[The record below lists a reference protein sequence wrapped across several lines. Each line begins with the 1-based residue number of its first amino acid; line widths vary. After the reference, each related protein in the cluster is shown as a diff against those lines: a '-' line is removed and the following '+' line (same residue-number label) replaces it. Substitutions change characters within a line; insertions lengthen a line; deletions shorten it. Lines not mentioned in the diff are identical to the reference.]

1 MEHRAEAVLFSTH
14 LWTAWILIMADNLS
28 LTHKILCAGT
38 SACFADLITFPLDTA
53 KVRLQVQGELR
64 VVTPAAESNLVL
76 RQTAAAAAVQY
87 RGLVGT
93 LSTIAKTEGV
103 KSLFNG
109 LSAGLQRQL
118 CFSSIRIGFY
128 DHVKQY
134 YQHILFGDS
143 NVSVNYSTRI
153 LAGLTTGGMAVMIAQ
168 PTDVVKVRF
177 QAQMKGGV
185 EKRYTSSLQAY
196 RTIGSFEGAAGLWKG
211 TLPNAC
217 RNAIVNVAE
226 IVCYD
231 IVKDQIIAR
240 DLMKDSTPCHFVS
253 AVIAGLCA
261 TTVASPVD
269 VVKTRYMNSPPG
281 TYRSSIH
288 CAVQT
293 FKKGGSKAFFKG
305 FTPSFCRLVS
315 WNIVMWTSFEKVKV
329 IMANYV
335 EP

>member
-1 MEHRAEAVLFSTH
+1 
-14 LWTAWILIMADNLS
+14 MADNLS
-28 LTHKILCAGT
+28 LTHTIMCAAT
-38 SACFADLITFPLDTA
+38 SACFADLVTFPLDTA
-53 KVRLQVQGELR
+53 KVRLQIQ
-64 VVTPAAESNLVL
+64 VVIPAAGSNILL
-76 RQTAAAAAVQY
+76 RPTSAAAAAVQY

-93 LSTIAKTEGV
+93 LVTIAKTEGV
-103 KSLFNG
+103 RSLFNG
-109 LSAGLQRQL
+109 LTAGLQRQL

-134 YQHILFGDS
+134 YQKILFGDS
-143 NVSVNYSTRI
+143 NVTVNYSTRV

-177 QAQMKGGV
+177 QAQMKGGA
-185 EKRYTSSLQAY
+185 EKLYMSTIQAY
-196 RTIGSFEGAAGLWKG
+196 RTIAKREGAAGLWKG
-211 TLPNAC
+211 TLPNAS

-240 DLMKDSTPCHFVS
+240 DILKDSTPCHFVS

-261 TTVASPVD
+261 TIVASPVD
-269 VVKTRYMNSPPG
+269 VVKTRYMNSTPG

-293 FKKGGSKAFFKG
+293 FKKEGSKAFFKG

-329 IMANYV
+329 MMANFV

>member
-1 MEHRAEAVLFSTH
+1 
-14 LWTAWILIMADNLS
+14 MADNLS
-28 LTHKILCAGT
+28 LHYKILCAGA
-38 SACFADLITFPLDTA
+38 SACFADLVTFPLDTA
-53 KVRLQVQGELR
+53 KVRLQIQGEVR
-64 VVTPAAESNLVL
+64 MIIPAAESSVIIA
-76 RQTAAAAAVQY
+76 QSTATAQY
-87 RGLVGT
+87 RGLIGT
-93 LSTIAKTEGV
+93 LSTIVKHEGV

-128 DHVKQY
+128 DHVKTV
-134 YQHILFGDS
+134 YQSFLFGNTDGA
-143 NVSVNYSTRI
+143 VNYPTRI

-177 QAQMKGGV
+177 QAQLQGSSSQ
-185 EKRYTSSLQAY
+185 RYTSTMQAY
-196 RTIGSFEGAAGLWKG
+196 KTIGRLEGVAGLWRG
-211 TLPNAC
+211 TLPNAS

-231 IVKDQIIAR
+231 IVKDQFIAR
-240 DLMKDSTPCHFVS
+240 GILSDSTPCHFAS

-269 VVKTRYMNSPPG
+269 VVKTRYMNSRPG

-288 CAVQT
+288 CAAKT
-293 FKKGGSKAFFKG
+293 FAEGGAKAFFKG

-315 WNIVMWTSFEKVKV
+315 WNIVMWTTFEKVKV
-329 IMANYV
+329 LMANV
-335 EP
+335 VDS